1 MPSVNR
7 DQELAAVA
15 AIRDPARRALYELT
29 LTSTGPVTR
38 DHAAAALGMP
48 RSTAAL
54 HLDQLVA
61 SGLLVVENRRLSGRS
76 GPGAGR
82 PAKVYSRAPVEIAV
96 SLPARRYDLMADVF
110 ASALDD
116 LEAGEGSGDPRTDG
130 AVATAVHHAAG
141 EAGADARRSAE
152 SLDDMLVETG
162 YEPRHEADGIALDN
176 CPFHRLAG
184 DHAELVCAANLA
196 FLRGA
201 VAADGSGAS
210 AEPQPFPAHGCCV
223 RIVG

>member
-1 MPSVNR
+1 MNR

-15 AIRDPARRALYELT
+15 AIRDPTRRALYELT
-29 LTSTGPVTR
+29 LTSTQPVTR
-38 DHAAAALGMP
+38 DHAAATLGMP

-61 SGLLVVENRRLSGRS
+61 SGLLVVENRRLSGRT

-96 SLPARRYDLMADVF
+96 TLPARRYDLMADVF

-116 LEAGEGSGDPRTDG
+116 LGSGEAD
-130 AVATAVHHAAG
+130 HAG
-141 EAGADARRSAE
+141 EAAVAAAVHRVAGDAGAQARLAAG
-152 SLDDMLVETG
+152 SLDEMLVETG
-162 YEPRHEADGIALDN
+162 YEPRRQPDGIALDN

-184 DHAELVCAANLA
+184 GHTELVCAANLA

-201 VAADGSGAS
+201 ADADGAGAT
-210 AEPQPFPAHGCCV
+210 AEAQPFPAHGCCV
-223 RIVG
+223 RIVR

>member
-1 MPSVNR
+1 VNG

-15 AIRDPARRALYELT
+15 AIRDPTRRALYEHT
-29 LTSTGPVTR
+29 LTSAQPVTR
-38 DHAAAALGMP
+38 EHAAAVLGMP

-61 SGLLVVENRRLSGRS
+61 SGLLVVENRRLSGRT

-82 PAKVYSRAPVEIAV
+82 PAKVYSRAPLEIAV
-96 SLPARRYDLMADVF
+96 SLPTRRYDLMADVF

-116 LEAGEGSGDPRTDG
+116 LGSDDGERAGEA
-130 AVATAVHHAAG
+130 AVTEAVHRVAG
-141 EAGADARRSAE
+141 RAGADARRGAE
-152 SLDDMLVETG
+152 SLDAMLVETG
-162 YEPRHEADGIALDN
+162 YEPRREADGIALDN

-184 DHAELVCAANLA
+184 GHTELVCSANLA

-201 VAADGSGAS
+201 VAADGDGAS